1 MIKYFIYIY
10 IYIYISLYNNLNLI
24 IHIKKIRLKIISERS
39 NFQIFSKV
47 IYNFKMS
54 LRVKARK

>member
-1 MIKYFIYIY
+1 MIKYFIY